1 MSKPIKVL
9 ILLFVVIGYI
19 NSAHSE
25 LAFEKTNSYSE
36 NNSMISNDEL
46 TEQEV
51 INLKL
56 DDIQKRVEFIT
67 SLSKEE
73 LENNLDELTAC
84 LNAIQELS
92 LYLPKNSTV
101 RSASVYFAS
110 ENLRGLAFNVVH
122 YLSDKDLIDYELSAT
137 DIYAN
142 IILNFFN
149 TNYALVGDGMI
160 KSAIIHE
167 KTNDNEISKR
177 IYSAILKDFIVVI
190 ERLESSEEK
199 IDQNDELFF
208 ALSSLETACTRLVA
222 LNHLDGENSNATSV
236 LNRIE
241 ALRKK

>member
-1 MSKPIKVL
+1 MSKSIKVL
-9 ILLFVVIGYI
+9 TLLFVAIGYVS
-19 NSAHSE
+19 SAHSE
-25 LAFEKTNSYSE
+25 LVFEKINSYSE
-36 NNSMISNDEL
+36 NNIMISNDEL

-67 SLSKEE
+67 SLSNEE
-73 LENNLDELTAC
+73 LENNLDELAAC
-84 LNAIQELS
+84 LNAIQEFS

-101 RSASVYFAS
+101 RSALVYFAS

-122 YLSDKDLIDYELSAT
+122 YLSNKDLIDYELSAT

-167 KTNDNEISKR
+167 KTNDNETSKR

-190 ERLESSEEK
+190 EKLESSEEK

-208 ALSSLETACTRLVA
+208 ALSSLETACKRLIA